1 VSLRGQIWPDRAGA
15 FVRAVILDGIVLGLQ
30 FGLLGVG
37 LTLVYGLGGILNL
50 AQGQIAVL
58 GAIVVALLVDTG
70 RAAGVAALAGI
81 AVAGAVGV
89 FLDLTLMQPVYRQH
103 GEQRVLLGLLLM
115 LGVAFVID
123 GLLVWRYPIES
134 LSLRIGGDPVE
145 ILGVRMRTGALLASA
160 IALSVGVTLMA
171 FFRYSTNGKAVR
183 SVIQHEEGA
192 QLCGINP
199 AAMRTLIF
207 ALSGCLAGLVAV
219 TRSMTSP
226 ITVTSGIDF
235 TILALIVA
243 VVGGLGSVS
252 GALLAGV
259 LLGIVNTVSSYYI
272 GSYVTT
278 IMLLLAAAI
287 TIVLRP
293 SGLFGRPR

>member
-1 VSLRGQIWPDRAGA
+1 M
-15 FVRAVILDGIVLGLQ
+15 RAVILDGIVLGLQ

-37 LTLVYGLGGILNL
+37 LTLVYGLGGVLNL

-58 GAIVVALLVDTG
+58 AAIVVARLHETG
-70 RAAGVAALAGI
+70 QAAAIAVLAGL
-81 AVAGAVGV
+81 AVAGAIGV
-89 FLDLTLMQPVYRQH
+89 VLDLTLMQPVYRER
-103 GEQRVLLGLLLM
+103 GESRVLLGLLLM
-115 LGVAFVID
+115 LGVAFVIE
-123 GLLVWRYPIES
+123 GVLVWRYPIEA
-134 LSLRIGGDPVE
+134 LSLRIGGEPIR

-160 IALSVGVTLMA
+160 IALAVGAVLVA
-171 FFRYSTNGKAVR
+171 FFRYARLGKAVR

-199 AAMRTLIF
+199 AAVRCLIF
-207 ALSGCLAGLVAV
+207 GLSGVLAGLVAV

-226 ITVTSGIDF
+226 VTATSGLDF

-259 LLGIVNTVSSYYI
+259 LLGVVNTVSSYYI

-278 IMLLLAAAI
+278 IVLLVAAAI
-287 TIVLRP
+287 TIVVRP
-293 SGLFGRPR
+293 TGLLGQAR

>member
-1 VSLRGQIWPDRAGA
+1 M
-15 FVRAVILDGIVLGLQ
+15 RAVILDGIVLGLQ

-58 GAIVVALLVDTG
+58 GAIVVALLVDDG
-70 RAAGVAALAGI
+70 RSAGVAVLAGI

-89 FLDLTLMQPVYRQH
+89 LLDLTLMQPVYRQH

-160 IALSVGVTLMA
+160 IALAVG
-171 FFRYSTNGKAVR
+171 
-183 SVIQHEEGA
+183 
-192 QLCGINP
+192 
-199 AAMRTLIF
+199 AA
-207 ALSGCLAGLVAV
+207 A
-219 TRSMTSP
+219 
-226 ITVTSGIDF
+226 D
-235 TILALIVA
+235 
-243 VVGGLGSVS
+243 
-252 GALLAGV
+252 GV
-259 LLGIVNTVSSYYI
+259 LPLRHDRQGRPLGHPARGGRPTLRHQP
-272 GSYVTT
+272 GGD
-278 IMLLLAAAI
+278 AHAD
-287 TIVLRP
+287 LRP
-293 SGLFGRPR
+293 SAVASPGSSRSPAR